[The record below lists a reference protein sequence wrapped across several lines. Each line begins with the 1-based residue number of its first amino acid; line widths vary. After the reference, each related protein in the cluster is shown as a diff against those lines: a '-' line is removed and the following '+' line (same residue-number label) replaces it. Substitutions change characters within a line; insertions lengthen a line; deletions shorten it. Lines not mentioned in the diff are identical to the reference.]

1 MQKRSKRNFAGRSL
15 VRLLMVAIAG
25 ALIALAVLLGSA
37 VGTLL
42 AQSLPG
48 AFSGRQFTATVCIV
62 RQIVVFWNLMG

>member
-1 MQKRSKRNFAGRSL
+1 ML
-15 VRLLMVAIAG
+15 AIAG
-25 ALIALAVLLGSA
+25 ALIALAAIILLGSA